1 MVSFAEF
8 QLAGQEDVHLVRELE
23 GVHSCK
29 SNDVRA

>member
-8 QLAGQEDVHLVRELE
+8 QLARQEDVHLVGELE
-23 GVHSCK
+23 GVHSGK